1 MKKFFFIGLFLTS
14 INALAYNAEEIY
26 SALDVVEVDLNPGI
40 VGASRTEKAV
50 GGLSC
55 IRELI
60 IVPDAIPTFDCAIS
74 KANSAEEIYSALDVV
89 EVDLNPGIVGA
100 SRTEK
105 AVGGLSC
112 IRELIIVPNAVPAFD
127 CTLN

>member
-60 IVPDAIPTFDCAIS
+60 IVP
-74 KANSAEEIYSALDVV
+74 
-89 EVDLNPGIVGA
+89 
-100 SRTEK
+100 
-105 AVGGLSC
+105 
-112 IRELIIVPNAVPAFD
+112 NAVPAFD